1 MAWLHKEMVVTHR
14 KEESFW
20 KQKCRKKWH
29 NSGDKNTK
37 YFHASVKADR
47 SRNGLVK
54 LIADEGVTHR
64 SEASKG
70 DVAVSYF

>member
-1 MAWLHKEMVVTHR
+1 M
-14 KEESFW
+14 
-20 KQKCRKKWH
+20 

-47 SRNGLVK
+47 SRNSLDKLVDDQG
-54 LIADEGVTHR
+54 ISHR
-64 SEASKG
+64 SEASIG